1 MHRFAYRA
9 AYNYITSLTSY
20 LSVFPAEHEV
30 TILDG
35 TINRQCASVSK
46 VAARLNNPVILARP
60 HCKLG
65 QVEVVGNVAKFKRT
79 EETFHHS

>member
-1 MHRFAYRA
+1 MHRYRA
-9 AYNYITSLTSY
+9 TYNYITSLTSY
-20 LSVFPAEHEV
+20 LSVFPPEDEV

-65 QVEVVGNVAKFKRT
+65 QVEVGNVAKFKWT